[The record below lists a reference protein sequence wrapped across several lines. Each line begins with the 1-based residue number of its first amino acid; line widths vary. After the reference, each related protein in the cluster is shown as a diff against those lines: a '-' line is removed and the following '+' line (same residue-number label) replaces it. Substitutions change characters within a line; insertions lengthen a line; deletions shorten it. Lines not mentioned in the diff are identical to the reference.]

1 MGKLTD
7 FIKEYWTFIKEYW
20 TVILGLLF
28 IAWLF
33 WWALG
38 TVSSPATKEWTARP
52 MQTMTIEDLVILVII
67 HAWISRSDI
76 KVKK

>member
-1 MGKLTD
+1 MGKITD
-7 FIKEYWTFIKEYW
+7 FIKEYW

-28 IAWLF
+28 IVWLF

-38 TVSSPATKEWTARP
+38 TFSSPAIKEWAARP